1 MRTTLLAL
9 ALLVPLALPAAAS
22 GRCVPLLTDPKGDV
36 QETGVNP
43 PYPVEDTRQV
53 DLVSVDLAT
62 TRTTVTARFR
72 LERLGLE
79 SSPIEAH
86 AYDVGFTTAGT
97 RYYLV
102 ARHDETGDEFELQKL
117 LTGPAAPEDQP
128 VAPGAAESLAFVKG
142 RYDGRHDTIT
152 VVAPRSA
159 FGDAFGRELSAV
171 RASTY
176 AGVRPPGGA
185 VYEWADRGR
194 TERVHRVGSA
204 GCS

>member
-1 MRTTLLAL
+1 MRTTLLAV
-9 ALLVPLALPAAAS
+9 ALLAPLALPAAAS
-22 GRCVPLLTDPKGDV
+22 ARCVPLLTDPKGDV

-53 DLVSVDLAT
+53 DLVSVDLAS

-72 LERLGLE
+72 LERLGTE
-79 SSPIEAH
+79 SSPMESH
-86 AYDVGFTTAGT
+86 AYEVGFTTAGT
-97 RYYLV
+97 RYYLI
-102 ARHDETGDEFELQKL
+102 ARHDETGDEYELQKL

-128 VAPGAAESLAFVKG
+128 IAPGAAESLASLEG
-142 RYDGRHDTIT
+142 TYDGRHHTIT
-152 VVAPRSA
+152 VTAPRSA
-159 FGDAFGRELSAV
+159 FGDAFGRELTAV

-176 AGVRPPGGA
+176 AGVRPPGGT

-194 TERVHRVGSA
+194 TDRVHRVGTR